1 MKYNYFNV
9 NKIYSRLFVTLFS
22 LFILVS
28 CEPNTIEKQ
37 VEELVSET
45 EKKDITQIAYS
56 LADSIDTK
64 ASRLLIAKYPMQSS
78 VKEKIRWGLQGMI
91 SRYANINDSR
101 IEACLSY
108 ITDPNPNHV
117 LSNDNKL
124 DLIIYGLELFGTN
137 DEFKSILS
145 NSALKHNET
154 GLLKLIG
161 KWKQNRNSR
170 ALINA
175 IRIFD
180 QEVLAYLSDLI
191 TEDEFAID
199 LLARIGEPAI
209 PIMKRKMRSNSQSV
223 RFAAGDVLVKMI
235 EYHPDALSNLTSA
248 IDKQGIKTIAN
259 NYIFYIRLG
268 QPGTEKIILKA
279 LRYNFSLTMGL
290 DLLNCG
296 SSIIEDGAAKIARE
310 NGYTVTSSVGSH
322 PGPRWGSGD

>member
-1 MKYNYFNV
+1 MKNNYFNG
-9 NKIYSRLFVTLFS
+9 NKIFSRLLVTLFS

-56 LADSIDTK
+56 LADSLDTK
-64 ASRLLIAKYPMQSS
+64 ASKLLISKYSMQSS
-78 VKEKIRWGLQGMI
+78 VKEKIWWGLQGMI
-91 SRYANINDSR
+91 SRYSDINDSR
-101 IEACLSY
+101 IEECLSY
-108 ITDPNPNHV
+108 ITDPNPIHV

-124 DLIIYGLELFGTN
+124 DLIIYGLKLSRTN
-137 DEFKSILS
+137 VEFQSLLS
-145 NSALKHNET
+145 NSALKHNEA
-154 GLLKLIG
+154 GMLKLIE
-161 KWKQNRNSR
+161 KWKQDRNSR
-170 ALINA
+170 PLLNA
-175 IRIFD
+175 IRVFD
-180 QEVLAYLSDLI
+180 QVVLAYLSDLI
-191 TEDEFAID
+191 TEDEFAIN

-209 PIMKRKMRSNSQSV
+209 PIMKRKMRSNTQSV

-235 EYHPDALSNLTSA
+235 EYHPNALSSLTSA
-248 IDKQGIKTIAN
+248 IDKQGTKTIAD

-296 SSIIEDGAAKIARE
+296 SSIIEEGAAKIGRE
-310 NGYTVTSSVGSH
+310 NGYTVNSSVGSH
-322 PGPRWGSGD
+322 PGPRWGSNN

>member
-1 MKYNYFNV
+1 MKNSYFNGS
-9 NKIYSRLFVTLFS
+9 KLYSRSFITLFS

-56 LADSIDTK
+56 LADSLDTK
-64 ASRLLIAKYPMQSS
+64 ASKLLIAKYPMQSS
-78 VKEKIRWGLQGMI
+78 VKEKIRWGLQGII

-108 ITDPNPNHV
+108 ITDPNPIHM

-137 DEFKSILS
+137 DKFKSILS
-145 NSALKHNET
+145 NSALKHNEY
-154 GLLKLIG
+154 GMLKLIG
-161 KWKQNRNSR
+161 KWKQDRNSR
-170 ALINA
+170 ALLDA
-175 IRIFD
+175 IRFFD

-209 PIMKRKMRSNSQSV
+209 PIMKRKMRSNTQSV

-268 QPGTEKIILKA
+268 QPGSEKIILKA

-322 PGPRWGSGD
+322 PGPRWGSSN

>member
-1 MKYNYFNV
+1 MKNSYFNGS
-9 NKIYSRLFVTLFS
+9 KLYSRSFITLFS

-56 LADSIDTK
+56 LADSLDTK
-64 ASRLLIAKYPMQSS
+64 ASKLLIAKYPMQSS
-78 VKEKIRWGLQGMI
+78 VKEKIRWGLQGII

-108 ITDPNPNHV
+108 ITDPNPIHM

-137 DEFKSILS
+137 DKFKSILS
-145 NSALKHNET
+145 NSALKHNEY
-154 GLLKLIG
+154 GMLKLIG
-161 KWKQNRNSR
+161 KWKQDRNSR
-170 ALINA
+170 ALLDA
-175 IRIFD
+175 IRFFD

-209 PIMKRKMRSNSQSV
+209 PEMKRKMRSNSQSV

-235 EYHPDALSNLTSA
+235 EYHPDALINLTSS
-248 IDKQGIKTIAN
+248 INQQGIKTIAE

-268 QPGTEKIILKA
+268 QPGSENIILKA
-279 LRYNFSLTMGL
+279 LRYNFSYTMCL

-296 SSIIEDGAAKIARE
+296 SSYIEEGAAEIARN
-310 NGYTVTSSVGSH
+310 NGYSVTSGIGSH
-322 PGPRWGSGD
+322 PGPRWGSSK

>member
-1 MKYNYFNV
+1 MNTIYTRKY
-9 NKIYSRLFVTLFS
+9 KIDSS
-22 LFILVS
+22 LFIIIFSLLSLVS

-37 VEELVSET
+37 IEELVSET
-45 EKKDITQIAYS
+45 EKNDIKQIAYS
-56 LADSIDTK
+56 LADSLDTK
-64 ASRLLIAKYPMQSS
+64 ASELLIAKYPMQSS

-91 SRYANINDSR
+91 SRYADINDSR

-108 ITDPNPNHV
+108 ITDPNPIHV

-124 DLIIYGLELFGTN
+124 DLIIYGLKLYRTN

-154 GLLKLIG
+154 GMLKLIE
-161 KWKQNRNSR
+161 KWKLDRNSI
-170 ALINA
+170 ALLDA
-175 IRIFD
+175 IKIFD
-180 QEVLAYLSDLI
+180 EKVLAYLSEII

-199 LLARIGEPAI
+199 LLARIGEPSI
-209 PIMKRKMRSNSQSV
+209 PKMKLKMRSNKQSV

-248 IDKQGIKTIAN
+248 IDNEGIKTIAN

-296 SSIIEDGAAKIARE
+296 SNIIEEGAAKIGRE

-322 PGPRWGSGD
+322 PGPRWGSNN